1 VNEIRLQT
9 VRITLRPAVP
19 ADATAIGA
27 VFDAAVRTGWT
38 YLGELVAERMFTPQD
53 WNQLVADHTPP
64 NVLLV
69 AVNETEGVVGYTAVH
84 PADGEMFLLFVHPAH
99 AGRGIGRTL
108 LAAAHDGLRVAGCR
122 EAFLFTHEQNERA
135 LAVYTAAGYRPDGS
149 VRVSDFRGT
158 HLRELR
164 LVKPL

>member
-1 VNEIRLQT
+1 
-9 VRITLRPAVP
+9 
-19 ADATAIGA
+19 
-27 VFDAAVRTGWT
+27 
-38 YLGELVAERMFTPQD
+38 MFTPQD
-53 WNQLVADHTPP
+53 WDQLVADHAPP

-69 AVNETEGVVGYTAVH
+69 AVDETEGVVGYTAVH
-84 PADGEMFLLFVHPAH
+84 PGDGEMFLLFVHPAH

-108 LAAAHDGLRVAGCR
+108 LAAAQDALCVAGCR